1 MNEGL
6 TPAPVAVIIP
16 CRNMAAFLGRA
27 IDSALAQRPPPAEIV
42 VIDDRSTD
50 DPAAVIDRYGGRVR
64 LIAGPGKG
72 SAIARN
78 LGILATSGEFV
89 AFLDADDHWRE
100 GHLAQALDA
109 LAAPD
114 VGFTC
119 SNWRHAADG
128 HEGEPLFGSYYTRMT
143 SGDVFTALLR
153 ENWVLTSSVV
163 VRRAVLALSGVFDP
177 ALIGAQDY
185 DLWLR
190 LARVTELAS
199 LPQPTAVKHGHAGNI
214 TAKPNYAYHLARLWT
229 TIARRFPDL
238 PPTDL
243 KYVARRESEALVAAG
258 LQAIR
263 NAEPA
268 VARSYL
274 WRYVGRRPWSLHGWA
289 ALCLAFLPPPVV
301 RVIKAVKRGDIRA
314 A

>member
-6 TPAPVAVIIP
+6 NPAPVAVVIP

-50 DPAAVIDRYGGRVR
+50 DPAAVIARYGGRVR
-64 LIAGPGKG
+64 LIPGPGKG

-78 LGILATSGEFV
+78 LGILATSSEFV
-89 AFLDADDHWRE
+89 AFLDADDHWRD
-100 GHLAQALDA
+100 GHLAQALAA

-128 HEGEPLFGSYYTRMT
+128 HEGEPLFGRYYTRMA

-163 VRRAVLALSGVFDP
+163 VRRAVLALGGVFDP

-190 LARVTELAS
+190 LARVTALAS

-214 TAKPNYAYHLARLWT
+214 TASPAYAYHLARVWT
-229 TIARRFPDL
+229 TIRRRYTDL
-238 PPTDL
+238 PRDDRS
-243 KYVARRESEALVAAG
+243 YIRRREAEALLGAG

-263 NAEPA
+263 DHEPSR
-268 VARSYL
+268 ARAYL
-274 WRYVGRRPWSLHGWA
+274 KPYLRRRPGALRGWL
-289 ALCLAFLPPPVV
+289 ALVLSTLPAPVV
-301 RVIKAVKRGDIRA
+301 RGLKSLKRRRA
-314 A
+314 AA